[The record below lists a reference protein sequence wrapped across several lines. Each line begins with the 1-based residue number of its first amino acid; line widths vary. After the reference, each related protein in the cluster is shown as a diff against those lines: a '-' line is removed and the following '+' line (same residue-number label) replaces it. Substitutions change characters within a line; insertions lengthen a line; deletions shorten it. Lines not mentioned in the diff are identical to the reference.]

1 MRIAYVCYWD
11 AFRPDGVAEKINVQA
26 AQWRAHGHDVEIF
39 CLSPAPTPP
48 QGRPAFDGPIFAF
61 EGALGRIAATLK
73 LERAVRRYA
82 PDCVYLRYDLFV
94 PPLMRMLRC
103 APCAIEINGGRDELR
118 LRRGRAVRG
127 YGDINRA
134 ITMHGASGLVFVS
147 HELVTR
153 SGFSAQG
160 KPWVV
165 IANGADSARIGPC
178 PAPANERP
186 RIVFLAGSLN
196 HWHGLDKLL
205 WLARRMPEADFDIV
219 GPEQAELG
227 VALPD
232 NVTAHGLLAPSDY
245 EPILANADIALGT
258 LALHRKNMS
267 EASPLKVRAYLLRG
281 LPVVIAYDDTDFL
294 GDVPWY
300 ILKLPNTESNV
311 RDHLADIRSFVER
324 SRGQRVPRELV
335 GERVGAQAKEAARL
349 EFFERLVRNGS

>member
-1 MRIAYVCYWD
+1 MRIAYICYWD
-11 AFRPDGVAEKINVQA
+11 AFRTDGVAEKINLQA
-26 AQWRAHGHDVEIF
+26 AEWRVRGNDVEIF
-39 CLSPAPTPP
+39 CLSPAAPRQ
-48 QGRPAFDGPIFAF
+48 QGSAAFDGPIFAF
-61 EGALGRIAATLK
+61 EGAVQRIAATLK

-94 PPLMRMLRC
+94 PPLVRTLRS

-118 LRRGRAVRG
+118 LRRGRAVRR
-127 YGDINRA
+127 YDEINRA
-134 ITMHGASGLVFVS
+134 IAMRGAAGLVFVS
-147 HELVTR
+147 HELVHH
-153 SGFSAQG
+153 SGFATQG

-165 IANGADSARIGPC
+165 IANGADGARIGHL

-205 WLARRMPEADFDIV
+205 WLAQRMPEADFDIV
-219 GPEQAELG
+219 GPQAADLG
-227 VALPD
+227 VSLPE
-232 NVTAHGLLAPSDY
+232 NVTAHGLLAPSEY
-245 EPILANADIALGT
+245 EPILASSDIAFGT

-267 EASPLKVRAYLLRG
+267 EASPLKVRSYLLQG

-294 GDVPWY
+294 EDVPWY

-324 SRGQRVPRELV
+324 SRGRRVPRELV
-335 GERVGAQAKEAARL
+335 GERVGAKAKEAARL
-349 EFFERLVRNGS
+349 RFLEQLVRQGS